1 MAEYEVLY
9 TSYLINEL
17 ELNADILV
25 YSYNIKNKFYK
36 NPMDKGSH
44 IMLYTR
50 TKVNSQFRFCMIWT
64 KFDVFTALRKF
75 KLLNSGLICHSS
87 HDGTGSE
94 GIGEQ

>member
-44 IMLYTR
+44 IMLYQGPRST
-50 TKVNSQFRFCMIWT
+50 
-64 KFDVFTALRKF
+64 
-75 KLLNSGLICHSS
+75 LNSDFVWSGPNLMCS
-87 HDGTGSE
+87 
-94 GIGEQ
+94 QP